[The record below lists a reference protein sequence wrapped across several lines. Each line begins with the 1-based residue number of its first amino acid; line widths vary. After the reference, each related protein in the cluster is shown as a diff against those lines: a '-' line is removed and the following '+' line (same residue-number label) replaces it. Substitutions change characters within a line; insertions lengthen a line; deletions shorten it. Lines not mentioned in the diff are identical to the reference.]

1 MERFLIL
8 KILQI
13 FASYLSFFIGG
24 GSLAKELDVGF
35 SEVLPAALT
44 ASWCPLL

>member
-13 FASYLSFFIGG
+13 FASQLSFFIGRG
-24 GSLAKELDVGF
+24 RLAKEVDVGF
-35 SEVLPAALT
+35 SGVLPTVLT
-44 ASWCPLL
+44 GGR